1 MAVINP
7 VDKARFGENS
17 APNIHANAKKA
28 AEEAGLTLEIT
39 PDEAAVG
46 DLRLR
51 YVDGAVETPAG
62 RHPAEPWQWEAL
74 KTLLLN
80 YVANFKKPP
89 NPEALRALLFA
100 AGLTH
105 PQTP

>member
-7 VDKARFGENS
+7 ADKARFGEDS
-17 APNIHANAKKA
+17 TQSIYANAKKA
-28 AEEAGLTLEIT
+28 AEKAGLQLRVA
-39 PDEAAVG
+39 PDEVAVG
-46 DLRLR
+46 DFYAR
-51 YVDGAVETPAG
+51 YADGAVETPAG

-89 NPEALRALLFA
+89 NPEALRSLLFA